1 MGLLR
6 PTALQQRV
14 TDLSPELLRRMGV
27 SAILLDVD
35 NTIASYTSHQ
45 PIPGAMEWA
54 KAMGEAGF
62 RLIIVSNNFKKRV
75 GPFAARFGLDFIS
88 FACKPFPY
96 GYLKARRRLGL
107 RCRDCAIVGD
117 QVFTDIVGA
126 NLCGMKSVLLTPI
139 EPEEGFTF
147 RRQAHRRRQ
156 PKGGPA
162 GFGEQPP
169 LFHPVPLQ
177 RRGPA
182 GHGGGGL
189 PAHGLPL

>member
-45 PIPGAMEWA
+45 PIPGAIEWA

-126 NLCGMKSVLLTPI
+126 NLCGIL
-139 EPEEGFTF
+139 
-147 RRQAHRRRQ
+147 
-156 PKGGPA
+156 
-162 GFGEQPP
+162 
-169 LFHPVPLQ
+169 
-177 RRGPA
+177 
-182 GHGGGGL
+182 
-189 PAHGLPL
+189 